1 MSEEQQTSSAETD
14 TPAEVGAKTRPSPQ
28 YLRFQLLIN
37 GQDPAEK
44 VRQREARVNT
54 SSESNDP
61 LREALEW
68 DAWVHLTAPNPI
80 MHNDLMSIVYHNNIV
95 KWKEFAA
102 IAPDFKAMDSW
113 TYPQDLTH
121 KMTPETFERLKEQ
134 MKSTFEPALTLDP
147 TLLPEYRH
155 DPALLQFITRYVGR
169 LSAKYDTVGGLIDNL
184 AKLWIFD
191 YNGLVRH
198 KDAVIPLLPVGYRNR
213 LRKAFEK
220 QNENDR
226 SNPNL
231 SPVTEEDGNEE
242 LSVFAQSILQLEKEI
257 LASGDQ
263 IDPKTKKPIPNIAKD
278 PELQKKLYDMKAK
291 AEVEPR
297 NPSRKRRKTASTDA
311 DA

>member
-147 TLLPEYRH
+147 TLLPELCYNSSR
-155 DPALLQFITRYVGR
+155 DTLEDSVLSMTPWGASSTTWPSFGSLITMGWC
-169 LSAKYDTVGGLIDNL
+169 DTKML
-184 AKLWIFD
+184 
-191 YNGLVRH
+191 
-198 KDAVIPLLPVGYRNR
+198 
-213 LRKAFEK
+213 
-220 QNENDR
+220 
-226 SNPNL
+226 
-231 SPVTEEDGNEE
+231 
-242 LSVFAQSILQLEKEI
+242 
-257 LASGDQ
+257 
-263 IDPKTKKPIPNIAKD
+263 
-278 PELQKKLYDMKAK
+278 
-291 AEVEPR
+291 
-297 NPSRKRRKTASTDA
+297 
-311 DA
+311 